1 MLLPVIHDALGK
13 VGLTQR
19 DIGFTVSGSSDYLQ
33 GFPFAF
39 VGALDAVGAWPPI
52 RESHLEMDGA
62 FALAEAI
69 EVLQHGSGRGESI
82 DTALVYAFARPSR
95 GELDRTLAIQLD
107 PYSVAPLW
115 PDARGL
121 AGLQAQAMRDSGRF
135 ADVPDVTPTYV
146 ADGATAVILAVGDR
160 ARELTDDAGLD
171 PGHRPPDR
179 VAGAGR
185 PRPHQVGVDADRR
198 RSMRALTTSTP
209 PGCTCCIHTRSCCS
223 RDALGLNGQPVDAA
237 AGPMMVGGLE
247 RLASAAAAVRRR
259 DVGGPS
265 RTRPA
270 GRACSR
276 TWSLCCSK
284 VTRHEPGRGRRSRPD
299 EVRRQAP
306 GRLDR
311 RSGPRGRE
319 ACARRRRR

>member
-13 VGLTQR
+13 VGLTQH

-52 RESHLEMDGA
+52 RESHVEMDGA

-69 EVLQHGSGRGESI
+69 EVLQHGSGRGDSI
-82 DTALVYAFARPSR
+82 DTALVYAFSRPSR

-135 ADVPDVTPTYV
+135 SEVPDVPATYV

-160 ARELTDDAGLD
+160 ARELTAMPAWIRGID
-171 PGHRPPDR
+171 HRIESPALGGRDLT
-179 VAGAGR
+179 VSSSTTTAAQHAGATDVDAAWLHVLY
-185 PRPHQVGVDADRR
+185 PHQELLL
-198 RSMRALTTSTP
+198 RA
-209 PGCTCCIHTRSCCS
+209 
-223 RDALGLNGQPVDAA
+223 ALGLNGQPTHSA

-247 RLASAAAAVRRR
+247 RLASAAAAV
-259 DVGGPS
+259 
-265 RTRPA
+265 TA
-270 GRACSR
+270 GQ
-276 TWSLCCSK
+276 
-284 VTRHEPGRGRRSRPD
+284 
-299 EVRRQAP
+299 VRRVVAHAT
-306 GRLDR
+306 
-311 RSGPRGRE
+311 SGPCLQQNLV
-319 ACARRRRR
+319 AVLDCDAA

>member
-1 MLLPVIHDALGK
+1 MARVFDRPVAIVASASFETPNEPARNEVEMLLPVIHDALSQ
-13 VGLTQR
+13 VGLTQK

-62 FALAEAI
+62 FAFYEAV
-69 EVLQHGSGRGESI
+69 EVLQHGNV

-121 AGLQAQAMRDSGRF
+121 AGLQAQAMRDSGRYD
-135 ADVPDVTPTYV
+135 DVPEVTPTVV

-160 ARELTDDAGLD
+160 ARELTTTPVWIRGIDHRIEAPALGARDLTVSTSTKSAAEHAGVSNIDAAWL
-171 PGHRPPDR
+171 H
-179 VAGAGR
+179 VLY
-185 PRPHQVGVDADRR
+185 PHQELLLR
-198 RSMRALTTSTP
+198 
-209 PGCTCCIHTRSCCS
+209 H
-223 RDALGLNGQPVDAA
+223 ALGLAGQPVDTK

-247 RLASAAAAVRRR
+247 RLAAAANAIAAGQANRAVAHATSGPCLQQNLVAVLEGSAA
-259 DVGGPS
+259 
-265 RTRPA
+265 
-270 GRACSR
+270 
-276 TWSLCCSK
+276 
-284 VTRHEPGRGRRSRPD
+284 
-299 EVRRQAP
+299 
-306 GRLDR
+306 
-311 RSGPRGRE
+311 
-319 ACARRRRR
+319 

>member
-1 MLLPVIHDALGK
+1 MRVFERPVAIVASASFETPTEPARNEVEMLLPVIHGALGK

-69 EVLQHGSGRGESI
+69 EVLQHGSGRGASI

-95 GELDRTLAIQLD
+95 GDLDRTLAIQLD

-121 AGLQAQAMRDSGRF
+121 AGLQAQAMRDCGRF
-135 ADVPDVTPTYV
+135 DDVPEVTPTYV

-160 ARELTDDAGLD
+160 AKELTDTPVWIRGID
-171 PGHRPPDR
+171 HRIEAPSLGARDLTVSASTRLAADR
-179 VAGAGR
+179 AGATDIDAAWLHVLY
-185 PRPHQVGVDADRR
+185 PHQE
-198 RSMRALTTSTP
+198 LLL
-209 PGCTCCIHTRSCCS
+209 
-223 RDALGLNGQPVDAA
+223 RDALGLADQPIDAA

-247 RLASAAAAVRRR
+247 RLAAAADGVAAGSARRAIAHA
-259 DVGGPS
+259 
-265 RTRPA
+265 T
-270 GRACSR
+270 
-276 TWSLCCSK
+276 
-284 VTRHEPGRGRRSRPD
+284 
-299 EVRRQAP
+299 
-306 GRLDR
+306 
-311 RSGPRGRE
+311 SGPCLQQNLVAVLEGD
-319 ACARRRRR
+319 AS

>member
-1 MLLPVIHDALGK
+1 MTRTFDRPVAIVASASFETPTEPARNEVEMLLPVIHDALGQ
-13 VGLTQR
+13 VGLTQQ

-69 EVLQHGSGRGESI
+69 EVLQHGSGRGASL
-82 DTALVYAFARPSR
+82 DTAVVYAFARPSR

-135 ADVPDVTPTYV
+135 AEVPAVTPTYV

-160 ARELTDDAGLD
+160 ARELSKTPAWIRGID
-171 PGHRPPDR
+171 HRIESP
-179 VAGAGR
+179 ALGGR
-185 PRPHQVGVDADRR
+185 D
-198 RSMRALTTSTP
+198 LTTSES
-209 PGCTCCIHTRSCCS
+209 TRSAAAAAGVS
-223 RDALGLNGQPVDAA
+223 DIDAAWLHVLYPHQELLLREALGLNGQPVNAA
-237 AGPMMVGGLE
+237 AGPMMVGGLA
-247 RLASAAAAVRRR
+247 RLASAAAAIRAGSARR
-259 DVGGPS
+259 VVAHA
-265 RTRPA
+265 T
-270 GRACSR
+270 
-276 TWSLCCSK
+276 
-284 VTRHEPGRGRRSRPD
+284 
-299 EVRRQAP
+299 
-306 GRLDR
+306 
-311 RSGPRGRE
+311 SGPCLQQNLVAVLEG
-319 ACARRRRR
+319 AAA